1 MEQRGKKVQVRIGG
15 AIPSELIASLDNDQE
30 ATEYLRLRTYLL
42 SFRGKKTISLP
53 AKMRSALPRKPQEQ
67 ITPEVPAQF
76 VINDIAGLPADRLL
90 IENADF
96 AVYTA
101 RASELRTR

>member
-1 MEQRGKKVQVRIGG
+1 MINPRLRTLFLLQEFMEQRGKKSQVRIGG

-53 AKMRSALPRKPQEQ
+53 AKMRQRCRVSRKSRSP
-67 ITPEVPAQF
+67 
-76 VINDIAGLPADRLL
+76 
-90 IENADF
+90 
-96 AVYTA
+96 
-101 RASELRTR
+101 LRFLHNLS